1 MRQLR
6 TFGDNRT
13 LSYCTFCGAIPDTK
27 DHCPSKI
34 FLDEPY
40 PENLPVVPSCLECNN
55 GFSNDEEYV
64 ACLMSCIID
73 GTTLPDKISRSK
85 IRRILE
91 QKPLL
96 FKRIDQQSKKLSDTT
111 LVFEPEI
118 SRLKTVVVKL
128 ARGHA
133 LHEVNEICIQE
144 PNMVKVNPV
153 IEFSGEEW
161 KDFASPKQLSA
172 LPEVGS
178 RAMQRLRIEDDVFFL
193 NWIHAQPNAYSY
205 HVSQNHAVEVRI
217 LLQNYLAC
225 YIRWNY

>member
-1 MRQLR
+1 MRQLK
-6 TFGDNRT
+6 TFGDSRT
-13 LSYCTFCGAIPDTK
+13 LSYCTFCGAVPETK

-40 PENLPVVPSCLECNN
+40 PENLPVVQSCLKCNN
-55 GFSNDEEYV
+55 DFSIDEEYV
-64 ACLMSCIID
+64 ACLISCVID
-73 GTTLPDKISRSK
+73 GTTLPDKISRPK

-96 FKRIDQQSKKLSDTT
+96 LKRICQQSKKLSDTT
-111 LVFEPEI
+111 LVFEPEVL
-118 SRLKTVVVKL
+118 RLKTVVIKL

-133 LHEVNEICIQE
+133 LHEVHELCIQE
-144 PNMVKVNPV
+144 PNVVKVNPV
-153 IEFSGEEW
+153 TELSGEEW
-161 KDFASPKQLSA
+161 KDFASSKQLSA

-178 RAMQRLRIEDDVFFL
+178 RAMQRLRIQEDVFFL
-193 NWIHAQPNAYSY
+193 DWIHAQPNAYSY

-225 YIRWNY
+225 YIRWDY